1 MPKSLRSI
9 LGTSNRVTK
18 PSRSGQPRQP
28 PPSTTSPSPSPR
40 KGTQPQQRRRQ
51 QANEEEDEL
60 FQDKLTDLGVVK
72 LLEEELTL
80 RDVVQAMRYIRAHMF
95 TPVPPTGFKSTRAA
109 EVLNYR
115 AATPPL
121 VTAGHIN
128 AVLAR
133 ASPTRTEREVVELVG
148 RGVLR
153 RVRVERRGGGGEA
166 LVEAADLEAML
177 FRWVSSG
184 GDNGGGGIALA
195 RDTADAFLQ
204 FLARN
209 PMAQTLGAGDLLSA
223 VDDEEDEA
231 GLLMESARTDE
242 LVRAGFLTSATHAAP
257 GDTLRVRPEDR
268 TTLTSIE
275 HVSRFASGTVS
286 AVGGQNAIHLS
297 GGGGGGGVGG
307 RRRMPTLPS
316 SSSSS
321 STALLG
327 PTTTTTTTTITQP
340 GASFRVA
347 VPGHGRY
354 LKLAEGAVDWIREA
368 LGRTR
373 WGEAP
378 ESWLRERFEGG
389 GLYGTR
395 WKEFWGVEWEWALG
409 QAVGLGAVEVF
420 ETGSVGRGVRALGG

>member
-9 LGTSNRVTK
+9 LGTSSRVTK
-18 PSRSGQPRQP
+18 PSRPAQPRQGT
-28 PPSTTSPSPSPR
+28 STTSPSSPSPR
-40 KGTQPQQRRRQ
+40 KGTSNARGQQRRRRQ
-51 QANEEEDEL
+51 HNDDDDDEDAL
-60 FQDKLTDLGVVK
+60 FQDKLTDVGAVVK

-109 EVLNYR
+109 ELLNYR
-115 AATPPL
+115 AAVPPL
-121 VTAGHIN
+121 VTLGHVN
-128 AVLAR
+128 AVLVR

-153 RVRVERRGGGGEA
+153 RVRVERRGGAGEA

-177 FRWVSSG
+177 RG
-184 GDNGGGGIALA
+184 RGAGAGAGGGMVSKE
-195 RDTADAFLQ
+195 TADAFLA

-209 PMAQTLGAGDLLSA
+209 PTAQTLAAEDLDGDDDAG
-223 VDDEEDEA
+223 ENG
-231 GLLMESARTDE
+231 GLGRARTDE
-242 LVRAGFLTSATHAAP
+242 LVRAGFLTSATHATP
-257 GDTLRVRPEDR
+257 GDTLHVRPEDR

-286 AVGGQNAIHLS
+286 AVGGQNAIHLA
-297 GGGGGGGVGG
+297 GGGGGSGSGSSG
-307 RRRMPTLPS
+307 RRIPTLPS
-316 SSSSS
+316 SSSS
-321 STALLG
+321 LG
-327 PTTTTTTTTITQP
+327 ATQP
-340 GASFRVA
+340 GSFRVA

-354 LKLAEGAVDWIREA
+354 LKLAEGSVDWIREA

-395 WKEFWGVEWEWALG
+395 WKEFWGVEWEWVLG